1 MLTAT
6 SENGRATELQVQIDD
21 VYACLGLCAGCV
33 LTADER
39 KGKSPDMPDDIL
51 DLAIAR
57 LTDHAAA
64 MRPLKRVNVTFAIAD
79 HILMGADYM
88 KRIHA
93 LGARIVRAGEPA
105 SMEYSGVFF
114 TTSLVGKP
122 ARVMEMLKD
131 VRESIEDDVPF
142 IPLVVLD
149 GRVVNATK
157 FGAQWK
163 EMVLYAKELFG
174 KVDLNTNLS
183 VEACG
188 SMSPEELLSFAAD
201 NGFDDVTVNWTPTL
215 ANADATLSDNLA
227 MSKWLLEFD
236 DLVRARGDITTGYGQ
251 YLDRVVENAIRD
263 RGGDGA
269 SGMAD
274 YVKAVVPETIR
285 KSIEIDHRGNLL
297 AKFEAVG
304 DIPHSPRHGLP
315 TLGHITEGS
324 VDELLERSK
333 ARMVMSVVQQH
344 ARGAC
349 VGCQYN
355 AVCAVTGFHIS
366 TAVARKTG
374 RREDGGECPH
384 VARDLIRAAYLRRFA
399 LVALGPL
406 PSP

>member
-33 LTADER
+33 LSPEER
-39 KGKSPDMPDDIL
+39 KGKTPDMSADIL
-51 DLAIAR
+51 EMAISR
-57 LTDHAAA
+57 LVDHAQA
-64 MRPLKRVNVTFAIAD
+64 MRPLNRVNVTFAIAD

-88 KRIHA
+88 KHIHA
-93 LGARIVRAGEPA
+93 LGSKIVRAGQPA
-105 SMEYSGVFF
+105 SMDFSGVFF

-122 ARVMEMLKD
+122 TRVMDMLKE
-131 VRESIEDDVPF
+131 VRDSIEDDVPF

-157 FGAQWK
+157 FGAQWR

-183 VEACG
+183 VEACAL
-188 SMSPEELLSFAAD
+188 MSPSELLSFAAD
-201 NGFDDVTVNWTPTL
+201 NGFDDVTVNWTPTI
-215 ANADATLSDNLA
+215 ANASATLSDNEA
-227 MSKWLLEFD
+227 IADWLIAFD

-263 RGGDGA
+263 RGSDAA

-274 YVKAVVPETIR
+274 YVKALVPETIR
-285 KSIEIDHRGNLL
+285 KSVEIDHHGNVL

-304 DIPHSPRHGLP
+304 DIPHAPRHGLRP
-315 TLGHITEGS
+315 LGHVSEGS
-324 VDELLERSK
+324 IDDILAKGQSTMLRS
-333 ARMVMSVVQQH
+333 VMTQH

-349 VGCQYN
+349 LTCDYN
-355 AVCAVTGFHIS
+355 AVCAVTGFHVS
-366 TAVARKTG
+366 TNVARMSG
-374 RREDGGECPH
+374 RKEAAGQCPH
-384 VARDLIRAAYLRRFA
+384 VARPLIAAAYRRVLA
-399 LVALGPL
+399 ASVEQAGA
-406 PSP
+406 

>member
-1 MLTAT
+1 MLTST
-6 SENGRATELQVQIDD
+6 SENGMATELQVQIDD

-33 LTADER
+33 LSPEER
-39 KGKSPDMPDDIL
+39 RGKSPDMSSDVL
-51 DLAIAR
+51 ELAISR
-57 LTDHAAA
+57 LTDHAEA

-93 LGARIVRAGEPA
+93 LGAKIVRAGEPS

-122 ARVMEMLKD
+122 AKVMDMLKD
-131 VRESIEDDVPF
+131 VRESIENDVPF

-163 EMVLYAKELFG
+163 EMVLYAKNLFG

-183 VEACG
+183 VEAI
-188 SMSPEELLSFAAD
+188 STMSPSELLGFAEG

-215 ANADATLSDNLA
+215 ANANSTLSDNEA
-227 MSKWLLEFD
+227 MAKWLLEFD
-236 DLVRARGDITTGYGQ
+236 ELVRLRGDITTGYGQ

-263 RGGDGA
+263 RGEDAA
-269 SGMAD
+269 SGMID
-274 YVKAVVPETIR
+274 YVKALVPETVR
-285 KSIEIDHRGNLL
+285 KSIEVDHYGNLL

-304 DIPHSPRHGLP
+304 DIPHSPRHGLKP
-315 TLGHITEGS
+315 LGHLSEGS
-324 VDELLERSK
+324 IDEILERGQT
-333 ARMVMSVVQQH
+333 AMMRNVIAQH

-349 VGCQYN
+349 LACDYS

-366 TAVARKTG
+366 TGVARRTG
-374 RREDGGECPH
+374 KNETTGECPH
-384 VARDLIRAAYLRRFA
+384 VARPLIEAAYRRYVDQTKVSRRA
-399 LVALGPL
+399 
-406 PSP
+406 

>member
-1 MLTAT
+1 MLTSTA
-6 SENGRATELQVQIDD
+6 ENGRATELQVQIDD

-33 LTADER
+33 LTPDER
-39 KGKSPDMPDDIL
+39 RGKSPDMPDDVL
-51 DLAIAR
+51 ELAIDR
-57 LTDHAAA
+57 LTDHASA
-64 MRPLKRVNVTFAIAD
+64 MRPLNRVNVTFAIAD
-79 HILMGADYM
+79 HILMGGDYM
-88 KRIHA
+88 KRIHG
-93 LGARIVRAGEPA
+93 LGARIVRAGAPS

-122 ARVMEMLKD
+122 AKVMELLKD

-149 GRVVNATK
+149 GRVVKKTK

-163 EMVLYAKELFG
+163 EMVLYAKALFG

-188 SMSPEELLSFAAD
+188 SMSPGELMAFASD

-215 ANADATLSDNLA
+215 ANANATLSDNRV
-227 MSKWLLEFD
+227 MSLWLLEFD
-236 DLVRARGDITTGYGQ
+236 ELVRARGDITSGYGQ

-274 YVKAVVPETIR
+274 YAKALVPETIR
-285 KSIEIDHRGNLL
+285 KSVEVDHHGNLL

-304 DIPHSPRHGLP
+304 DIPHATRHGLRP
-315 TLGHITEGS
+315 LGHISEGS
-324 VDELLERSK
+324 IDEIL
-333 ARMVMSVVQQH
+333 ARGQPAMLRNVMAQH

-349 VGCQYN
+349 LACEYN
-355 AVCAVTGFHIS
+355 AVCAVTGFHVA

-374 RREDGGECPH
+374 MQEPAGECPH
-384 VARDLIRAAYLRRFA
+384 VARPLIEAAYRRTLRNFGTTKTA
-399 LVALGPL
+399 P
-406 PSP
+406 

>member
-6 SENGRATELQVQIDD
+6 SEDGKATELQVQIDD
-21 VYACLGLCAGCV
+21 VYGCLGLCAGCV
-33 LTADER
+33 LTPDER
-39 KGKSPDMPDDIL
+39 KAKTPDMPTEIL
-51 DLAIAR
+51 ELAISR

-93 LGARIVRAGEPA
+93 LGARVVRAGTPTA
-105 SMEYSGVFF
+105 MEYSGVFF

-131 VRESIEDDVPF
+131 VRQAIEDDVPF

-157 FGAQWK
+157 FGAQWRG
-163 EMVLYAKELFG
+163 MVLYAKELFG

-183 VEACG
+183 VDACG
-188 SMSPEELLSFAAD
+188 SMSPAELMSFASD

-215 ANADATLSDNLA
+215 ANADATLSDNHA
-227 MSKWLLEFD
+227 TSAWLLEFD
-236 DLVRARGDITTGYGQ
+236 DLVRSRGGITTGYGQ
-251 YLDRVVENAIRD
+251 YLDRVVQNAIRD

-285 KSIEIDHRGNLL
+285 KSIEVDHRGNLL

-304 DIPHSPRHGLP
+304 DIPHAPRHGLP
-315 TLGHITEGS
+315 ALGHISEGS
-324 VDELLERSK
+324 VDYILERAK
-333 ARMVMSVVQQH
+333 GTMIRNVVQQH
-344 ARGAC
+344 AKGGC
-349 VGCQYN
+349 VGCEFN
-355 AVCAVTGFHIS
+355 AVCAVTGFHVS

-374 RREDGGECPH
+374 RIEANEDCPH
-384 VARDLIRAAYLRRFA
+384 VARALIEAAYLRAFGT
-399 LVALGPL
+399 LVTPR
-406 PSP
+406 PKP